1 MVIRGKGKNV
11 PESGEIGND
20 ANYVVVVE
28 TIKIIFQE
36 IFKQRQS
43 VLSIGVIN
51 PYQYP
56 QT

>member
-1 MVIRGKGKNV
+1 MAIRGKGKNV

-36 IFKQRQS
+36 IFKQRES
-43 VLSIGVIN
+43 VLIE
-51 PYQYP
+51 
-56 QT
+56 T

>member
-20 ANYVVVVE
+20 AIYVVVVE

-36 IFKQRQS
+36 MYKQREL
-43 VLSIGVIN
+43 VL
-51 PYQYP
+51 
-56 QT
+56 TET